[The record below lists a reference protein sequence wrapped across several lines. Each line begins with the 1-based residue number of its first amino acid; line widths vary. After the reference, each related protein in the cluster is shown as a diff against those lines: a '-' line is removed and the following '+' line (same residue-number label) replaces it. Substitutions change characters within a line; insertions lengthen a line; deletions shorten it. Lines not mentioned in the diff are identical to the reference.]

1 MSRLSKLLIV
11 VILVA
16 TAGIA
21 SAQQYGIGRYERAQV
36 LSNDL
41 MDATRMLYLRE
52 ERQWPR
58 YRGDS
63 NMLRVLYRLRQ
74 QATNFNHQLQRN
86 FDDRDRINLEYRR
99 LVSTVREAQY
109 MLNRMPYGYFY
120 EDMRVVTSLVNQVG
134 RTLYPDRAYRDG
146 RDYDRDYDRDRD
158 EDFDDYDY
166 ED

>member
-1 MSRLSKLLIV
+1 MIA
-11 VILVA
+11 ILVA
-16 TAGIA
+16 SAGIA

-86 FDDRDRINLEYRR
+86 FDDRDRVNLEYRR

-120 EDMRVVTSLVNQVG
+120 EDMRVVTSLVHQVG

-158 EDFDDYDY
+158 DDFDDYDY